1 MSDYKYKNP
10 LDEGLEQ
17 FKITKKQHNE
27 FFIHR
32 KRCWYTKFDYY
43 LGCDKIVLEKTYT
56 KLAVVVA
63 ILLFPVQV
71 VITGFE
77 EAVKVTSNLFN
88 QKEKGQ
94 FVRDIVWE
102 SSDTYQKFFKE
113 HFYLLA
119 VGLMKR
125 RRIT

>member
-10 LDEGLEQ
+10 LDEGMVQ

-77 EAVKVTSNLFN
+77 EAVEVTSNLFN

-113 HFYLLA
+113 YFYLLA
-119 VGLMKR
+119 VGLMNR
-125 RRIT
+125 RTK